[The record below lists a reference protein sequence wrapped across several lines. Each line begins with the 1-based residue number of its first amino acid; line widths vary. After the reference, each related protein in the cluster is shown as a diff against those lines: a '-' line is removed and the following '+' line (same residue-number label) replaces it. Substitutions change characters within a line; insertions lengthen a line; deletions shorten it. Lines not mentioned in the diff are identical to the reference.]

1 VLKTNFDNFV
11 KGDYVG
17 GKLRDVL
24 GHGIFAVDGELWKPI
39 RKKASNIFSIRAFRE
54 FVETVFVNEMRLFS
68 VELIACAK
76 SNTPVDL
83 QDLFFRFTLDSF
95 GQVGFGV
102 LKDNL
107 GMLS

>member
-1 VLKTNFDNFV
+1 MWAGSYGTFSATAYSLSMGNYGN
-11 KGDYVG
+11 
-17 GKLRDVL
+17 
-24 GHGIFAVDGELWKPI
+24 P
-39 RKKASNIFSIRAFRE
+39 SNIFSIRAFRE

-68 VELIACAK
+68 VELIAYAK